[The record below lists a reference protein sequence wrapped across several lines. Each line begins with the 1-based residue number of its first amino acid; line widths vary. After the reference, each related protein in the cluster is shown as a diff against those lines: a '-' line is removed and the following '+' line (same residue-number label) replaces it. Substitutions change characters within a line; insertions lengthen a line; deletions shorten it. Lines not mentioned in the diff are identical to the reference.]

1 MSPLDELTNEVM
13 ALGEGAQRER
23 GICGFILILRRQDVA
38 DQDLEEHEII
48 ADDGT
53 PEQEVANILRG
64 MAELVEV
71 DGLHYESGR
80 LMN

>member
-13 ALGEGAQRER
+13 ALAGPSQRER
-23 GICGFILILRRQDVA
+23 GLSGFILILRRPDVA

-71 DGLHYESGR
+71 DGLRYESGR
-80 LMN
+80 AVN